1 MPFTYLASEGEM
13 EEPGGFLP
21 LGRRDMFIQPSQ
33 QRAIEKVAGH
43 LAREAGAMFVL
54 VITRGGQLLH
64 AWGQHGEVDL
74 PVLSS
79 LAAANMAAG
88 DEIARMIDRHE
99 AFRVVAHEGGRRSLL
114 MCAVN
119 EHLILLLLVPRHEP
133 VGWVRMQMQEA
144 ALRLEGIVPNVSA
157 AGAASR
163 MASDDGDL
171 VGLADQA
178 LKDLWM
184 G

>member
-1 MPFTYLASEGEM
+1 M
-13 EEPGGFLP
+13 EELGGCLRF
-21 LGRRDMFIQPSQ
+21 GRRDIFIQPAQ
-33 QRAIEKVAGH
+33 QRAIENAAGH
-43 LAREAGAMFVL
+43 LARETGAIFVL

-64 AWGQHGEVDL
+64 ARGQHDEVDL

-88 DEIARMIDRHE
+88 NEIARMIDKHE
-99 AFRVVAHEGGRRSLL
+99 AFQVLAHEGGRRSLL
-114 MCAVN
+114 MCVVN

-144 ALRLEGIVPNVSA
+144 ARRLAGITPNLSA
-157 AGAASR
+157 AGAAGR
-163 MASDDGDL
+163 TESDDGDL
-171 VGLADQA
+171 AELTDQA
-178 LKDLWM
+178 LRDLWT